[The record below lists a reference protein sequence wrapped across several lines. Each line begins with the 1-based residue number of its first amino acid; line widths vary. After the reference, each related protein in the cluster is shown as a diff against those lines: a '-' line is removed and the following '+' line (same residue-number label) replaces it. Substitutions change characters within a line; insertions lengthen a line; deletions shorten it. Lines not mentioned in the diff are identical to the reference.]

1 MTVVRRVTEM
11 TDRELTMSG
20 TVKRPPHR
28 ESSAVEA
35 ESCVGREGKKPG
47 TEDSVVSLCVKPGTR
62 LKPGARD

>member
-1 MTVVRRVTEM
+1 M

-35 ESCVGREGKKPG
+35 ESCVGLGEEGRNRG
-47 TEDSVVSLCVKPGTR
+47 LRTAWSLYV
-62 LKPGARD
+62 